1 MRARDRSQPTIA
13 LVHGGERGVDRFLR
27 RGGHVPDQEDQHSHR
42 TVEAW
47 YPLASSPQAT
57 ALLARYGVAIQ

>member
-1 MRARDRSQPTIA
+1 MRAGDRSQPTIA

-27 RGGHVPDQEDQHSHR
+27 RGEHVPDQEDHR